1 MLGVEDVSVLG
12 VGDIAQLAK
21 VTAAGNFKYFETYNM
36 AALIYLTMTIGLSL
50 MMRWLERRLKAK
62 DGR

>member
-1 MLGVEDVSVLG
+1 V
-12 VGDIAQLAK
+12 
-21 VTAAGNFKYFETYNM
+21 

-50 MMRWLERRLKAK
+50 LMRRLERRLKAK